1 VVNVR
6 DRAGKTKFSK
16 EELEELDLDFEDE
29 FDLDL
34 SEDERQPALANQF
47 ENYDGMQ
54 NITDKQFY
62 KEM

>member
-1 VVNVR
+1 MNGR

-47 ENYDGMQ
+47 
-54 NITDKQFY
+54 
-62 KEM
+62 